1 MVSNVTVV
9 MLIKIGSKE
18 ACRICGDCED
28 PEEERYWVKCET
40 CEQWFHSDCLDIEEE
55 ENSNYYECDVCRVQS
70 TLNSSKK
77 RSRSD
82 L

>member
-40 CEQWFHSDCLDIEEE
+40 CEQWFHSDCLI
-55 ENSNYYECDVCRVQS
+55 
-70 TLNSSKK
+70 
-77 RSRSD
+77 
-82 L
+82 